1 MPHVGCPRYEAGD
14 EEMSEILISDKLTP
28 GITRAYQAQVA
39 RVDERLTQNAPPAER
54 AERDEVA
61 LSDQAHL
68 LQKAK
73 AAAIAAPE
81 TRAER
86 VAELKRRIVEG
97 KYEIPLDGLIARLLG
112 QPHDVSNME

>member
-1 MPHVGCPRYEAGD
+1 MPHMGCPRYEVGD
-14 EEMSEILISDKLTP
+14 EEMSEIIISDKLTS
-28 GITRAYQAQVA
+28 GIARAYQAQVA
-39 RVDERLTQNAPPAER
+39 RVDERLTQNTPPAEK

-81 TRAER
+81 VRAER
-86 VAELKRRIVEG
+86 VAELKRRIAEG

-112 QPHDVSNME
+112 QSHDLPSME